1 MTLIQRAGK
10 GRPFV
15 IACVFATLLAGCG
28 VVAMTPPAPSPA
40 DFLGIGAEL
49 EARGLSLG
57 RIVSGDAGCADRAL
71 TPTAIS
77 FDAKGLDQADPVR
90 IYIYIFRNRAAFERL
105 RASVDTCAASFIT
118 DPATFESVEESPF
131 VVAGQGPWGADFE
144 ATLREGLTAAAGTGG

>member
-1 MTLIQRAGK
+1 VTLTQRAGM
-10 GRPFV
+10 GRLSV
-15 IACVFATLLAGCG
+15 IACLLATLVAGCG

-57 RIVSGDAGCADRAL
+57 RIVSGDAGCADSAL

-105 RASVDTCAASFIT
+105 RASVDSCAASFIT

-144 ATLREGLTAAAGTGG
+144 AALREGLTAAAGTGG